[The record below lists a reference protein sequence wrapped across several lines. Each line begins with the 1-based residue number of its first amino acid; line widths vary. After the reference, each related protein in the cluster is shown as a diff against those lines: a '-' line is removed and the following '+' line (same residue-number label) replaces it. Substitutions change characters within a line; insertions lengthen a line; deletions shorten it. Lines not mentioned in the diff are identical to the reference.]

1 MSADRKHGL
10 AWDEAQNT
18 TRRKARGI
26 VFEDIAFH
34 LERGDIL
41 DILEHPNADRFV
53 GRRVFVVRRYDDVFL
68 VPFVEEEHAVFLKT
82 IIPGPKA
89 TDQRLSEETEP

>member
-1 MSADRKHGL
+1 MKFL

-18 TRRKARGI
+18 TRRQARGV

-41 DILEHPNADRFV
+41 DILEHPSADRFV
-53 GRRVFVVRRYDDVFL
+53 GQRVFVVRRYDEALL
-68 VPFVEEEHAVFLKT
+68 VPFVKDEDTMFLT
-82 IIPGPKA
+82 AIVLSRMA
-89 TDQRLSEETEP
+89 TKQYLGKGSGDEA